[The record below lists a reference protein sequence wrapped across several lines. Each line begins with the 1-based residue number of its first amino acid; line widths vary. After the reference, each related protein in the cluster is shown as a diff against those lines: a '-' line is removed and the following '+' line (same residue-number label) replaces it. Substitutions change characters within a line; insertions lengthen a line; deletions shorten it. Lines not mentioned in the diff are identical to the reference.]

1 MVTKPLFLF
10 WTETAKLGLD
20 GPIVFQIQT
29 IVVCRILYIS
39 YVSLVYRHEV
49 LVGQKLE

>member
-1 MVTKPLFLF
+1 MGTEPLFLF
-10 WTETAKLGLD
+10 WTEALKLALD
-20 GPIVFQIQT
+20 GPIVFQIQM

-39 YVSLVYRHEV
+39 YVSLFHCQEV

>member
-10 WTETAKLGLD
+10 RTEATKLGLD
-20 GPIVFQIQT
+20 GPIIFQIQT
-29 IVVCRILYIS
+29 IVICWILYVS
-39 YVSLVYRHEV
+39 YVSLVYCHEV